1 MPEVSVVIPAYNR
14 ANTIGRALDSVLSQS
29 VRDIEVLVVDDGST
43 DSTAATVAAVTDL
56 RVAMLRHDSNK
67 GAAAARNT
75 GIRAARAPF
84 IAFLDSDDAWLPGKL
99 EAQMAALRAAPAGQ
113 DVSCHGV
120 HIHLL
125 DHGVERDQPL
135 AVSTDWFARLVRD
148 CNLSP
153 GATQMARR
161 EAFDR
166 IGLLDE
172 TLPRFEDWD
181 WLLRYAAAGGA
192 ICALPPPLAVVWN
205 RRGRLG
211 AQYEMSARRFLAK
224 HAALYASLP
233 RVTRR
238 AAACGIWLQVAG
250 TFAFEGRRG
259 AAIRTALVAARQRPL
274 HCVWRVARH
283 IVARMASRLGLGGA
297 IAQPG
302 SGGH

>member
-1 MPEVSVVIPAYNR
+1 MPEVSVVIPTYNR
-14 ANTIGRALDSVLSQS
+14 ASTIGRALDSVLNQS

-43 DSTAATVAAVTDL
+43 DATVATVEAVADQ
-56 RVAMLRHDSNK
+56 RVTLLRHATNK

-99 EAQMAALRAAPAGQ
+99 TAQLAALRAAPAGQ

-135 AVSTDWFARLVRD
+135 EASADWFARLVRD

-153 GATQMARR
+153 GATQMTRR

-166 IGLLDE
+166 VGLLDE

-181 WLLRYAAAGGA
+181 WLLRYTAAGGT
-192 ICALPPPLAVVWN
+192 ICALRPPLAVVWN

-211 AQYEMSARRFLAK
+211 AQYELSARRFLAK
-224 HAALYASLP
+224 HAALHASLP
-233 RVTRR
+233 DATRR
-238 AAACGIWLQVAG
+238 AAACDIWLQVAG
-250 TFAFEGRRG
+250 TYAFEGRRG
-259 AAIRTALVAARQRPL
+259 AALRVVLVAALHRPL
-274 HCVWRVARH
+274 HCAWRVPRH
-283 IVARMASRLGLGGA
+283 LAGRVAARLGLGGA